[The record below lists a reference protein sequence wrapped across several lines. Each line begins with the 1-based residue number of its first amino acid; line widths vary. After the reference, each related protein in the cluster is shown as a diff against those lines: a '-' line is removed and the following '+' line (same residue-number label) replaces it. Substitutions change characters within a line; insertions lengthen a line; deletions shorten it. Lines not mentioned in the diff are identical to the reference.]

1 MALMLSATTPVPS
14 AVSATFVAARPPALH
29 ARVPLLGRIRQA
41 ASAALVVFCLLRPST
56 DLSTA
61 TGNPKD
67 SPTDTILTPR
77 LFRRTISAL
86 TKSFLTRTSISS
98 VTPKPALPSCPLLD
112 SSSLSLPPTPM
123 SRHNFF
129 ASMSCCWERTAIFL
143 RRALYLEGCCFVYV
157 FLCVCVWRARSTS
170 FRLFLRS

>member
-1 MALMLSATTPVPS
+1 MLSATTPVPS

-98 VTPKPALPSCPLLD
+98 VTPKPALPSCPLLA

-123 SRHNFF
+123 SRPNFLLLCLVVGSVQPF
-129 ASMSCCWERTAIFL
+129 SFGGLSAW
-143 RRALYLEGCCFVYV
+143 RAVVSLMFFSLCLEG
-157 FLCVCVWRARSTS
+157 
-170 FRLFLRS
+170 